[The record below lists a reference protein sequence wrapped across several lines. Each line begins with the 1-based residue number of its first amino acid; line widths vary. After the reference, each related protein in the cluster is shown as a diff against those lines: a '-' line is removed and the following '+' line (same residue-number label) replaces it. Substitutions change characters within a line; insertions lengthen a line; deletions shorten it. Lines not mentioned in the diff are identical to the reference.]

1 MEKNHGTSLL
11 LTTFIRL
18 KFDNVLKKKKIIEE
32 CVDNALGLVLT
43 FKNLHL
49 NIKQSIT
56 NVSMLRG

>member
-1 MEKNHGTSLL
+1 MKKNHGTSLL